1 MKLAKYCATILLL
14 ICLSPIISLAGD
26 QQTPGC
32 VQPSDTV
39 QTTDT
44 TKTVSSQTTSLGST
58 FDTLVVGVLNVL
70 IGTLNP

>member
-14 ICLSPIISLAGD
+14 ICLSPFSSLAGD

-32 VQPSDTV
+32 VQPSDPV

-44 TKTVSSQTTSLGST
+44 TKTTTSQTTSLGST
-58 FDTLVVGVLNVL
+58 LDTLVVGVLNVL
-70 IGTLNP
+70 IATVNP